1 MEGIRAPDI
10 RLSLTLKNQTAALS
24 DGYLSRCGTLI
35 ELRGGMPQR
44 WVGNY
49 YGPL

>member
-1 MEGIRAPDI
+1 MVRSGI
-10 RLSLTLKNQTAALS
+10 KKKQKAALS
-24 DGYLSRCGTLI
+24 DGSLSRCGTLI

-49 YGPL
+49 YGSL